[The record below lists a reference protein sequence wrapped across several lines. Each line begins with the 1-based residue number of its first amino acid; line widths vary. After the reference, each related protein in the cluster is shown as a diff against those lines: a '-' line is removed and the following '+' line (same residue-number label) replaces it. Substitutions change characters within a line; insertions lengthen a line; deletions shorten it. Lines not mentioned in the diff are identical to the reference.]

1 MKVLWGGIIRNC
13 RLTVER
19 KGPFV
24 KCVLCQPLEA
34 DEVYSTD
41 HWRVVVN
48 YNQNKLGKCMV
59 CLKRHDE
66 DICDLSEEEVHDLW
80 AIIRKL
86 KAVLMSCFQ
95 PDHFNYAFL
104 MNQDAH
110 VHLHV
115 IPRYRE
121 TRTFARIE
129 FRDSDAIT
137 EQRLPEHIHRQIV
150 TALREA
156 AGSNL
161 G

>member
-1 MKVLWGGIIRNC
+1 MKGDSS
-13 RLTVER
+13 
-19 KGPFV
+19 V
-24 KCVLCQPLEA
+24 KCALCQPIAA
-34 DEVYSTD
+34 DEVYATNC
-41 HWRVVVN
+41 WRVVVN

-66 DICDLSEEEVHDLW
+66 DICNLSEEEVRDLW

-86 KAVLMSCFQ
+86 KAVLTSCFQ

-115 IPRYRE
+115 IPRYRG
-121 TRTFARIE
+121 TCTFAGVE
-129 FRDSDAIT
+129 FQDSDALT
-137 EQRLPEHIHRQIV
+137 EQRLPEPIHRQIV
-150 TALREA
+150 AALREA
-156 AGSNL
+156 LSGNF

>member
-1 MKVLWGGIIRNC
+1 MRATADNGDS
-13 RLTVER
+13 
-19 KGPFV
+19 PV
-24 KCVLCQPLEA
+24 KCVLCQPLGA
-34 DEVYSTD
+34 DEVYSTNC
-41 HWRVVVN
+41 WRVVVN

-66 DICDLSEEEVHDLW
+66 DICNLSEEEVRDLW

-86 KAVLMSCFQ
+86 KEVLMSCFQ

-115 IPRYRE
+115 IPRYRG
-121 TRTFARIE
+121 TRTFAGLE
-129 FRDSDAIT
+129 FQDSDALT
-137 EQRLPEHIHRQIV
+137 ERRLPEPIHRQIV
-150 TALREA
+150 AALREA
-156 AGSNL
+156 LSSNF